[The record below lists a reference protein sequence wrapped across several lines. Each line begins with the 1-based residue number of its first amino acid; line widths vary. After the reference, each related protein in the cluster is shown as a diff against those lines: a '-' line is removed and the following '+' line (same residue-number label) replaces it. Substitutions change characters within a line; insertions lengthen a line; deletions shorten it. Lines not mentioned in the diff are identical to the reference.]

1 MTERRSHRS
10 RLATLW
16 CAAALIGAF
25 VLTGCTDQ
33 ETATPT
39 PSASASVAP
48 DPALTTVFPGDYTP
62 ATAETETVRI
72 ADEIVSLLPAAT
84 VLNVDSTSQIVVA
97 TDKTPAYFGVLRI
110 ISLNP
115 TIDPVAI
122 AKTLVQKIAASGW
135 EIRGAS
141 DDVTG
146 VHLATLTSNAK
157 PNISWLLQLSGD
169 PRIKGQSVIQLQLA
183 SPDLPSR

>member
-1 MTERRSHRS
+1 MTELVSRRSRS
-10 RLATLW
+10 ATLW
-16 CAAALIGAF
+16 CAAALIGVF
-25 VLTGCTDQ
+25 LLTGCTD
-33 ETATPT
+33 EKITTPA

-48 DPALTTVFPGDYTP
+48 DPALASIFPPDYTP
-62 ATAETETVRI
+62 ASAETETVRI

-84 VLNVDSTSQIVVA
+84 VLNVDSKSQIVAA
-97 TDKTPAYFGVLRI
+97 TDKTPAYFGELRI

-122 AKTLVQKIAASGW
+122 TKTLVQKIAASGW

-169 PRIKGQSVIQLQLA
+169 PRITGQSVIQLQLA